1 MRCDAHKQ
9 GATVH
14 LGLSL
19 LNVKGRNEDAEKLIA
34 RPALRYSHAPQ
45 EPRIYVSGSARAW
58 AWYRFDHRHLQRGL
72 CHTLR
77 AHAFSQSR
85 ATGHGLVKD
94 QRRSKCSFSGRL
106 SRMETAQQILSIF
119 GRIFRRL
126 FQSLR
131 YGTARA
137 DQWRI
142 SDTRIP
148 DHVRQSYVY
157 GPRFP
162 S

>member
-1 MRCDAHKQ
+1 MRCDARKQ
-9 GATVH
+9 GAAVH

-19 LNVKGRNEDAEKLIA
+19 LIFKRRKEDAEKLMA
-34 RPALRYSHAPQ
+34 GPALRYPHAPE
-45 EPRIYVSGSARAW
+45 EPRIYDSGSARAG
-58 AWYRFDHRHLQRGL
+58 ARYRFDHRHLQRGL

-77 AHAFSQSR
+77 AHAFPQSR
-85 ATGHGLVKD
+85 AAGHGLVKD
-94 QRRSKCSFSGRL
+94 QWRSKCSFSGRL

-119 GRIFRRL
+119 VRIFRRL

-131 YGTARA
+131 YGTART

-148 DHVRQSYVY
+148 DHVRQSYV
-157 GPRFP
+157 
-162 S
+162 